1 MVNIKRVERTI
12 NGELY
17 LFDYPQNKK
26 ECNFLI
32 EMALDFGGYEFLVGN
47 HIINITEEGVTINY
61 LNENGTVT
69 PIKNYVPSFWEEM
82 VTTGEVTV
90 TKQQKNEFYNTFY
103 QYLNK

>member
-47 HIINITEEGVTINY
+47 HIINITEKGVKIDY

-69 PIKNYVPSFWEEM
+69 PIKNYVPSFWQKM
-82 VTTGEVTV
+82 VTTGEVTI
-90 TKQQKNEFYNTFY
+90 TEQQKNEFYNTFY

>member
-32 EMALDFGGYEFLVGN
+32 EMAREWGGWEFLVGN
-47 HIINITEEGVTINY
+47 QGVTIQN
-61 LNENGTVT
+61 LKNGKTSLVQQYT
-69 PIKNYVPSFWEEM
+69 PPFWEEM
-82 VTTGEVTV
+82 VTTGEVTI
-90 TKQQKNEFYNTFY
+90 TEQQKNEFYNTFY

>member
-26 ECNFLI
+26 ECKFLI
-32 EMALDFGGYEFLVGN
+32 DMAMEWGGWEFLVGN
-47 HIINITEEGVTINY
+47 HIFNITEEGVTIKN
-61 LNENGTVT
+61 LKNGKTSLVQQYT
-69 PIKNYVPSFWEEM
+69 PPFWEEM